1 LHEYGVILVEFWGNY
16 VWFSPIFRNRV
27 ILVGPLHNFQKNRV
41 ILVEFW
47 ALFTT
52 ICILSKCRD
61 LSIKSKVDRGLIYD
75 SGDV

>member
-1 LHEYGVILVEFWGNY
+1 MEDFFLKEIVAISNSLKKMYGGIWGL
-16 VWFSPIFRNRV
+16 SI
-27 ILVGPLHNFQKNRV
+27 ISKKNRV

-47 ALFTT
+47 ALFRT
-52 ICILSKCRD
+52 ICILSKCRN